1 MNRLAD
7 LWKAKNHKQ
16 IIFQRLFCK
25 WLPRN
30 ETKIFF
36 QIWKTV
42 GNSFPKFPNIEEIKN
57 PLEFETME
65 TEPNSYQHENRP
77 CVSLLS
83 AFCCI
88 TNYNNNKIILFFDHL
103 VCNNY

>member
-1 MNRLAD
+1 M
-7 LWKAKNHKQ
+7 
-16 IIFQRLFCK
+16 
-25 WLPRN
+25 
-30 ETKIFF
+30 
-36 QIWKTV
+36 
-42 GNSFPKFPNIEEIKN
+42 KFRD
-57 PLEFETME
+57 FETME